1 MTTTCLYVMPL
12 RKTHLNFTEKAI
24 KISMLVKSFWGISRL
39 SCLYDDS
46 DLHMSIFKLL
56 VSTNARSWDH

>member
-1 MTTTCLYVMPL
+1 MTTTCHYVMPL

-24 KISMLVKSFWGISRL
+24 KISMLVKCFRGISRHPY
-39 SCLYDDS
+39 LYDDS

-56 VSTNARSWDH
+56 VPTNARSWDH